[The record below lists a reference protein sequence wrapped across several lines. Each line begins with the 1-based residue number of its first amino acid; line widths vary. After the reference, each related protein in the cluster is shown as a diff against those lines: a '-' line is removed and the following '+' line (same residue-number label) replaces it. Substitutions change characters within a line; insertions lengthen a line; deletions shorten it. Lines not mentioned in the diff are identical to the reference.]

1 MTTIEDL
8 YKWAVEHGYENL
20 PVGLQ
25 YQDDDCSY
33 TGDTWYNYRED
44 VVSIV
49 KIYDGGKNYVLLR

>member
-25 YQDDDCSY
+25 YQDGGGSY
-33 TGDTWYNYRED
+33 NGDTWDDCRED
-44 VVSIV
+44 VVGV
-49 KIYDGGKNYVLLR
+49 LKVYDGGKPYVLLW